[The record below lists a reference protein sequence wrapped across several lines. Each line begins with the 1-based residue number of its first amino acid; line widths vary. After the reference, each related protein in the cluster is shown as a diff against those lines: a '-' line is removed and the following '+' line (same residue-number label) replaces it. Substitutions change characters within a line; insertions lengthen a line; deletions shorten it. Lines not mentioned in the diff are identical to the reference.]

1 MGSVDPRNRKYM
13 AAMRRYLYDAD
24 FEDEDDR
31 AEFDDWKLGW
41 SLQDC
46 SRDAPKQHNTTDCG
60 VFTLLSIYLA
70 SRGVV
75 LQRSTYTQEAV
86 YDHRMRRSI
95 ALALMKANDTPP
107 EGSVA
112 HYFTRVP
119 ATQRGACASR
129 SVRSKKRRRV
139 ESRVAVGSSKIR
151 DQTSPQ
157 SETTAEKEIVN
168 RKRTAKSLAN
178 SRKRKITIAQML
190 RQPPK
195 RARKEDLVG
204 NKQS

>member
-1 MGSVDPRNRKYM
+1 M

-24 FEDEDDR
+24 FEDEDGR

-75 LQRSTYTQEAV
+75 LQRSTYTQEAM
-86 YDHRMRRSI
+86 YDHQMRCSI

-107 EGSVA
+107 EELVA

-119 ATQRGACASR
+119 ATQRGACAPR
-129 SVRSKKRRRV
+129 S
-139 ESRVAVGSSKIR
+139 A
-151 DQTSPQ
+151 
-157 SETTAEKEIVN
+157 
-168 RKRTAKSLAN
+168 
-178 SRKRKITIAQML
+178 
-190 RQPPK
+190 
-195 RARKEDLVG
+195 
-204 NKQS
+204 